1 MSASPKRFESA
12 VDSRHHPASSVVL
25 RYLNAVSW
33 NESAANESRIDEAR
47 VKELLAQ
54 ASIAEGLQIVP
65 IADYRGVKIDI
76 LDESSLMHTRTLKSI
91 DGCVTAALCK
101 SQGIERVVFE
111 SGGNTG
117 TALAAYAQ
125 RLGIESFCIV
135 PEDNL
140 PLLDSRIF
148 SSPRLHLIAVEDPA
162 SLRELIALVE
172 GVCAVT
178 RVPRVPWRIMASE
191 IVGCFILE
199 QLLGGRRYDYLAQ
212 SISAAFG
219 PIGIYRV
226 LERNHAPMPGFIGV
240 QQAQNAAMFNAWR
253 AGTIDIEPAH
263 FKSTKDLL
271 SRVMYDA
278 TPQRYGTFDSLRE
291 LLDRSGGF
299 LTTVDREEFDA
310 LIMRGPG
317 IGGLQSLS
325 AAGVE
330 ITRRGGEIVDEI
342 FEKTGLMALAGIFKQ
357 IDAGAIA
364 PNSRVLC
371 CLTGGTANP
380 DGRAIPE
387 LRIRNASSA
396 RGELLDRW
404 GTGVTT

>member
-1 MSASPKRFESA
+1 MSGSPECFESA
-12 VDSRHHPASSVVL
+12 IDSRHSAASSVVL
-25 RYLNAVSW
+25 RYLNAISW
-33 NESAANESRIDEAR
+33 DDSAAVESRI
-47 VKELLAQ
+47 KELLAR

-65 IADYRGVKIDI
+65 IGDYHGVKIDL

-91 DGCVTAALCK
+91 DGCVTAALCA
-101 SQGIERVVFE
+101 SQGIDRIVFE

-148 SSPRLHLIAVEDPA
+148 SSPLLHLISVEEPG
-162 SLRELIALVE
+162 SLRELISLVE
-172 GVCAVT
+172 ATCEVT

-191 IVGCFILE
+191 LVGCFILE
-199 QLLGGRRYDYLAQ
+199 QLLRGSSYDYLAQ

-226 LERNHAPMPGFIGV
+226 LERSRAALPGFIGV
-240 QQAQNAAMFNAWR
+240 QQAQNAAMYNAWR
-253 AGTIDIEPAH
+253 AGSIDIEPAQFH
-263 FKSTKDLL
+263 STKDLL

-278 TPQRYGTFDSLRE
+278 TPQRYGTFESLRE
-291 LLDRSGGF
+291 LLKSSGGF
-299 LTTVDREEFDA
+299 LTTVDHREFDA
-310 LIMRGPG
+310 YTMRGAG
-317 IGGLQSLS
+317 IAALECLS
-325 AAGVE
+325 EAGIE
-330 ITRRGGEIVDEI
+330 ITRRGSDI
-342 FEKTGLMALAGIFKQ
+342 FEKTGLMALAGIFKE
-357 IDAGAIA
+357 IDAGTIA

-380 DGRAIPE
+380 DGRAVPE

-404 GTGVTT
+404 GTRATT